1 METLDPSLRTDDG
14 PGLPL
19 PSLQRCK
26 ASAPPPRP
34 QPIHPLRAAVP
45 HPPPRFDLPCVRRS
59 CVCAA
64 QADVEAPLTAP
75 SSAPPPGSAAPAEV
89 LDTFNMATDGSVD
102 DWAQLAIISMHS
114 FAAKAGIW

>member
-1 METLDPSLRTDDG
+1 
-14 PGLPL
+14 
-19 PSLQRCK
+19 
-26 ASAPPPRP
+26 
-34 QPIHPLRAAVP
+34 
-45 HPPPRFDLPCVRRS
+45 
-59 CVCAA
+59 
-64 QADVEAPLTAP
+64 VEAPLTAP